1 LGLQTTGCSNTFE
14 KGLTLLLFMGKKVF
28 IIIFFI
34 VAALGKTLGQQ
45 QGSNG
50 ITITGAITDMLNKPL
65 PGVAVEL
72 VNAADSS
79 LVKTTVSDTLG
90 KYSFLHIKQAH
101 YAIIAYALGYERTFF
116 DITYAAAN
124 AETISVNVLQL
135 KAKPNALK
143 DVVVVAQKPF
153 IELKLDKI
161 VVNVENNILS
171 AASSALEVLQKS
183 PGINIDDRGTI
194 YLNGKSGVSV
204 MINGRLTYLSQDQL
218 NAMLKG
224 MPAGTIAQ
232 IEIIANPSSKYDAAG
247 NGGIINIKLKKTTKD
262 GFNGSAYS
270 MIAQGRYGQQNAGIN
285 LNYRTGKFN
294 FYGSY
299 NAALS
304 KYWTISTA
312 NTIFYDNNK
321 QEVSILARNA
331 NGSFSST
338 SNNMQ
343 TGITYVINKKSNI
356 GFQFNKVWNN
366 YRTNDIRSVNSFLT
380 PSQAVDSFTVSHT
393 NANSSFNSL
402 LYDINYTLALDT
414 TGSELSASADY
425 SKFNLPETQYF
436 STAYFN
442 ADGVSTRPEV
452 FSRNDQPINIDV
464 KSLKVDYTHPFNA
477 KEKFEAGIK
486 MSIVNTDNVVTYQDK
501 VNATWIVNNKMS
513 NHFEYSENIN
523 AAYANFSGEYK
534 KGWSFQA
541 GLRVEQT
548 VSKAAQITIDSVV
561 RRNYVQLFPNVVI
574 QKQLGKNQTLS
585 LSYSRR
591 IDRPDYESLNP
602 FLYYIDAFNYQ
613 KGNSYLQ
620 PQLTNSITVTH
631 IYKNR
636 VITSLNYSQT
646 NAAIVNINTQNDSTH
661 ITYQSTVNL
670 SSYTHLGVNIST
682 PLKITKWWMSN
693 NSVNIF
699 YNKYNGRLAAND
711 LSQGKLTS
719 YISSNN
725 TFMLP
730 FKFKLEL
737 SGFWQSSQQSGAFV
751 IKPVYSV
758 SSGIQRSFLNNS
770 LNIRLAVN
778 DVLNTWRSR
787 SYLKFGNVDANY
799 ETRWMSRTVSLS
811 VNYNFGNSKQKSF
824 RRASAIQEEKNRIN
838 K

>member
-1 LGLQTTGCSNTFE
+1 
-14 KGLTLLLFMGKKVF
+14 MGKKVF
-28 IIIFFI
+28 IIIVFI
-34 VAALGKTLGQQ
+34 LVALGKIFSQQ
-45 QGSNG
+45 QGGTG
-50 ITITGAITDMLNKPL
+50 ITITGAITDVLNKPM

-90 KYSFLHIKQAH
+90 KYSFIHIKQGR
-101 YAIIAYALGYERTFF
+101 YAIIAYTLGYEQAFA
-116 DITYAAAN
+116 DITHAAAST
-124 AETISVNVLQL
+124 ETISVDVLRL

-183 PGINIDDRGTI
+183 PGINIDDKGNI
-194 YLNGKSGVSV
+194 YLNGKSGVTV
-204 MINGRLTYLSQDQL
+204 MINGRLTYLSQEQL

-224 MPAGTIAQ
+224 MPAGTIGQ

-247 NGGIINIKLKKTTKD
+247 NGGIINIKLKKTTKN

-285 LNYRTGKFN
+285 LNYRSGKFN

-299 NAALS
+299 NASLS
-304 KYWTISTA
+304 KYWTISTV

-343 TGITYVINKKSNI
+343 TGVTYVINKKSNI
-356 GFQFNKVWNN
+356 GFQFNKVWND
-366 YRTNDIRSVNSFLT
+366 YHTNDIRSVNSFLT
-380 PSQAVDSFTVSHT
+380 PSQTTDSFTVSHT

-402 LYDINYTLALDT
+402 LYDINYSLALDT

-425 SKFNLPETQYF
+425 STFSIPESQYF

-442 ADGVSTRPEV
+442 ADGVSTTPEV
-452 FSRNDQPINIDV
+452 FSKNNQPITIDI
-464 KSLKVDYTHPFNA
+464 KSFKVDYTHPFNA
-477 KEKFEAGIK
+477 AEKLEAGIK
-486 MSIVNTDNVVTYQDK
+486 LSVVNTDNTVTYEDK
-501 VNATWIVNNKMS
+501 LDAGWIVNTKMT
-513 NHFEYSENIN
+513 NHFKYRENIN
-523 AAYANFSGEYK
+523 AAYASFSGEYK
-534 KGWSFQA
+534 KGWAVQA

-548 VSKAAQITIDSVV
+548 VSNAQQITIDSFV
-561 RRNYVQLFPNVVI
+561 RRKYVQLFPNAVI
-574 QKQLGKNQTLS
+574 QKQLGKSQTLS
-585 LSYSRR
+585 LTYNRR

-602 FLYYIDAFNYQ
+602 FVYFIDAYNYQ

-631 IYKNR
+631 IYKSR
-636 VITSLNYSQT
+636 LITSLNYSHT

-670 SSYTHLGVNIST
+670 SSYTHWGLNIST
-682 PLKITKWWMSN
+682 PLKIAKWWMSN
-693 NSVNIF
+693 NSINVF
-699 YNKYNGRLAAND
+699 YNKYNGTLQTGN

-725 TFMLP
+725 TFILP

-758 SSGIQRSFLNNS
+758 STGIQRSFLHNS

-799 ETRWMSRTVSLS
+799 ETRWMSRTAAISI
-811 VNYNFGNSKQKSF
+811 NYNFGNGKQKSF
-824 RRASAIQEEKNRIN
+824 RKESAIQEEKNRIN